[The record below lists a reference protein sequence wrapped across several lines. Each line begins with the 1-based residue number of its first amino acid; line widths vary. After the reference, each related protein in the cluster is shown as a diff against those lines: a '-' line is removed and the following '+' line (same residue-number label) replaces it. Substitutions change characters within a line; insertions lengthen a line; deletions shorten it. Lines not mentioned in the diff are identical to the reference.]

1 MGIFGLLIPQFYSY
15 WGNLDSD
22 RNQVETNFSPKIL
35 ELVELNFLKVRS
47 SVFPTLAMP
56 ECFPSY
62 SQEDPSF
69 QEG

>member
-1 MGIFGLLIPQFYSY
+1 MGFLYLSFRATGEIWIQT
-15 WGNLDSD
+15 
-22 RNQVETNFSPKIL
+22 ETNFSPKIL
-35 ELVELNFLKVRS
+35 ELAELNFLKVRS